1 MNLLISGGTGFLGKY
16 IYRHWKSNGYSVDS
30 VGRGNSNEIVCDISK
45 DELILKKD
53 YEYFIHCAGKA
64 HTIPKTNI
72 EVNEFYLVNEIGTVS
87 FLNAINQQKNKPK
100 GVLIIS
106 TVAVYGLTEGTLINE
121 KASLTAKDAYGK
133 SKINAEK
140 IAIDWGKNNNINIS
154 VLRLPL
160 VVGKNAPGNLLAMI
174 NGIKNGKYL
183 NIGGGKAKKSMVLA
197 TDVASFSSKVI
208 NTSGIYNLTD
218 TKHPNFFQIS
228 NVIAN
233 NFKVKNVL
241 NIPMFVAQIL
251 VFFIKIINIFLKT
264 KIPFTI
270 MTLKKMTN
278 DLTFDDKK
286 AQEIGWKPSCII
298 NNGHEWLK

>member
-16 IYRHWKSNGYSVDS
+16 IYRHWKSNGYNVDS
-30 VGRGNSNEIVCDISK
+30 VGRGNSNEIVCDIST
-45 DELILKKD
+45 DELILQKD

-87 FLNAINQQKNKPK
+87 FLNA
-100 GVLIIS
+100 

-121 KASLTAKDAYGK
+121 KTSLTAKDPYGK

-140 IAIDWGKNNNINIS
+140 IAIDWGKNNNINVS

-208 NTSGIYNLTD
+208 NTSGIYNLT
-218 TKHPNFFQIS
+218 KKYERNNFSWRKWYTLIS
-228 NVIAN
+228 NN
-233 NFKVKNVL
+233 
-241 NIPMFVAQIL
+241 
-251 VFFIKIINIFLKT
+251 
-264 KIPFTI
+264 
-270 MTLKKMTN
+270 
-278 DLTFDDKK
+278 
-286 AQEIGWKPSCII
+286 
-298 NNGHEWLK
+298 